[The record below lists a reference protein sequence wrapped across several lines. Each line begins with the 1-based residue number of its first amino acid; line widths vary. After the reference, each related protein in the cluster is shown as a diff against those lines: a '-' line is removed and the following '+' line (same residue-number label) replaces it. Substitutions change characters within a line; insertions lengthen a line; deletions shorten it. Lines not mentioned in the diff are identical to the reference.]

1 MTKPIDQER
10 FNAAV
15 MNWISEASSFL
26 CHDVA
31 KNEGGK
37 KIMGRG
43 IVADSC
49 QQCWTAYGRDT
60 TRIESAPEP
69 EKPKFEK
76 KNEPTLGSKL
86 SDVEICR
93 ANGWVVDD
101 ILMAAGDSDL
111 RVQITGF
118 GKNSLLVRQ
127 YDPDNVVWGDEYL
140 LLLRYRD
147 WNRESDEPEAPLDTP
162 DALLAIAECR
172 DLMSEDQQVLRRA
185 ADEIVRLRRAA
196 PPAGSVTLTNEEEI
210 ERLQRSVIDWKLEA
224 EVHRTRAAAAVA
236 EIARLREAV
245 ELTDADR
252 VAIAW
257 AVEVSDSLAECGG
270 AGISPG
276 DVLRGL
282 LARAAKEETR

>member
-1 MTKPIDQER
+1 
-10 FNAAV
+10 
-15 MNWISEASSFL
+15 
-26 CHDVA
+26 
-31 KNEGGK
+31 
-37 KIMGRG
+37 
-43 IVADSC
+43 
-49 QQCWTAYGRDT
+49 
-60 TRIESAPEP
+60 
-69 EKPKFEK
+69 
-76 KNEPTLGSKL
+76 
-86 SDVEICR
+86 
-93 ANGWVVDD
+93 
-101 ILMAAGDSDL
+101 
-111 RVQITGF
+111 
-118 GKNSLLVRQ
+118 VRQ